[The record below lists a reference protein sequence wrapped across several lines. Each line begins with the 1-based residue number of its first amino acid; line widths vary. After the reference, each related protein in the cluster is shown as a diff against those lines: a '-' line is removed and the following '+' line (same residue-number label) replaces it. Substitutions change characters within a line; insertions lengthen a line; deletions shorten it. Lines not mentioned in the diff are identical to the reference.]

1 MLPPQYVFCVFF
13 FTVLGYYCNLLLHL
27 DTLWRLFQTIP
38 MMYVDALVSTGLE
51 AFMVLTFVCY
61 KTPEKDL
68 SPFGSQFFIFY
79 FFLNELSAFNITLK
93 SMLKICSNF
102 TTQSFSEVYFKHHWI
117 NRWDEQNPASL
128 FE

>member
-1 MLPPQYVFCVFF
+1 
-13 FTVLGYYCNLLLHL
+13 
-27 DTLWRLFQTIP
+27 

-93 SMLKICSNF
+93 CMLKICSNF
-102 TTQSFSEVYFKHHWI
+102 TTQSFSEVYFKHH
-117 NRWDEQNPASL
+117 
-128 FE
+128 